1 MALNLHS
8 IRALIIDVDGVLW
21 RGKQPLPGV
30 AAFFD
35 FLQSR
40 RLPFII
46 ATNNSMHPA
55 SDITARLARIGAHV
69 SEEHVLTSAE
79 AAALYLPRIAPNA
92 KRVYL
97 LGGEGLVE
105 AMTRAGYDIVDQDA
119 DAVIAG
125 IDVNLTYEKLKRA
138 AREIRRGALFI
149 GTNADKTLPVD
160 NGDVVPGAGPII
172 AAIQTA
178 TDVVPIIIGKPA
190 RAMFDIAVE
199 KMNLPREFTAMLGDR
214 LDTDIEGGRGAGLKS
229 ILVLTGVTTSEMLAQ
244 SSIQPDFVF
253 QDLNALRTEWAR
265 LLTRAL
271 V

>member
-1 MALNLHS
+1 MPFDLNS

-21 RGKQPLPGV
+21 RGKQDLPGV

-46 ATNNSMHPA
+46 ATNNSMRPA
-55 SDITARLARIGAHV
+55 SDITARLARRGAHV

-79 AAALYLPRIAPNA
+79 AAALYLPRTAPHA

-97 LGGEGLVE
+97 VGGEGLVD
-105 AMTRAGYDIVDQDA
+105 AMTRAGYTIVDQDA

-138 AREIRRGALFI
+138 AREIRRGAVFI
-149 GTNADKTLPVD
+149 GTNADKTLPID
-160 NGDVVPGAGPII
+160 NGEVVPGAGAIL
-172 AAIQTA
+172 AALQTA
-178 TDVVPIIIGKPA
+178 TDVTPIIIGKPA

-199 KMNLPREFTAMLGDR
+199 KMGVPREQTAMLGDR
-214 LDTDIEGGRGAGLKS
+214 LDTDIEGGMQAGLKS
-229 ILVLTGVTTSEMLAQ
+229 ILVLTGVTTPKMLAQ
-244 SSIQPDFVF
+244 SSVQPDFVF
-253 QDLNALRTEWAR
+253 ADLDALRKEFSR
-265 LLTRAL
+265 HY
-271 V
+271 

>member
-1 MALNLHS
+1 MARDLNS

-21 RGKQPLPGV
+21 RGKQNLPGV
-30 AAFFD
+30 AAFFG
-35 FLQSR
+35 FLQSHHR
-40 RLPFII
+40 PFLI
-46 ATNNSMHPA
+46 ATNNSMRPA
-55 SDITARLARIGAHV
+55 SDITARLARMGACV

-79 AAALYLPRIAPNA
+79 AAALYLPRLAPNA

-97 LGGEGLVE
+97 VGGEGLVE
-105 AMTRAGYDIVDQDA
+105 AMRRAGYEIVEQDA

-160 NGDVVPGAGPII
+160 NGEVVPGAGAVI
-172 AAIQTA
+172 AAIQSA
-178 TDVVPIIIGKPA
+178 TDVTPIIIGKPA

-199 KMNLPREFTAMLGDR
+199 KMGVPREQTAMLGDR
-214 LDTDIEGGRGAGLKS
+214 LDTDIEGGRQAGLKS
-229 ILVLTGVTTSEMLAQ
+229 ILVLTGVTTPEMLAQ

-253 QDLNALRTEWAR
+253 ADLDALRQAFTQHY
-265 LLTRAL
+265 
-271 V
+271 